1 MEATAFRTE
10 GGRRLTARSR
20 GKIRFLSAD
29 EVIRVLHKGRK
40 AFFYCRDGRLT
51 EGVVSLGYLSSE
63 LECFKEEFVRI
74 SRNEYVNFSYVD
86 SIEGKNMILTNGV
99 RCMISRARVKEVTE
113 ICCLRFSS
121 VNSKGKI
128 IFLASKCAKCNIK
141 RT

>member
-1 MEATAFRTE
+1 MLSENIKKLVQYGVESGLMPECERIYATN
-10 GGRRLTARSR
+10 L
-20 GKIRFLSAD
+20 L
-29 EVIRVLHKGRK
+29 
-40 AFFYCRDGRLT
+40 
-51 EGVVSLGYLSSE
+51 